1 MANENDMSGR
11 GARDAG
17 ETDAMKRVR
26 QRAIDGDAPPSA
38 TEVGQAIAEA
48 MKRGLQNPL
57 PQRQLGEVVR
67 ASVRAGYETVREV
80 HSDGSARL
88 ITRPRS
94 VTFRG
99 DETVD
104 GHEYTVANGRPVRLK
119 RDAYERRLSE
129 GVVMLAE

>member
-57 PQRQLGEVVR
+57 PQQQLGPVVR
-67 ASVRAGYETVREV
+67 ASVRAGYETTRQVS
-80 HSDGSARL
+80 SDGSARL
-88 ITRPRS
+88 ITKAKS
-94 VTFRG
+94 VTFSG
-99 DETVD
+99 DETTD
-104 GHEYTVANGRPVRLK
+104 GKSYTVEHGRPVRLK
-119 RDAYERRLSE
+119 RDAYERRLAE